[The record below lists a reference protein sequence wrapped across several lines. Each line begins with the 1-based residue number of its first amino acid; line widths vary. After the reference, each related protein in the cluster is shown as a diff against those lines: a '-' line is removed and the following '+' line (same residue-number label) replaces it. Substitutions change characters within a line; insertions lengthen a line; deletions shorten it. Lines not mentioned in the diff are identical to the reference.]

1 MKSDVFYWVLN
12 LSLHGGLVCLLVL
25 ALRRV
30 RVLPR
35 RVVFCLWL
43 APLLRLTVPLALS
56 LPVSFTALLQ
66 RLGARTVSIPG
77 PADGWLTWQAVNS
90 LQAAKDYSPI
100 VYQTD
105 ALRSL
110 FETCAL
116 IWAIAAAA
124 CLLTLTVLYVL
135 TRREARGGRELQKG
149 VWESEKVAAPGLVG
163 VFRPRI
169 LVPVGMRGRLLGF
182 VVAHETAHRRRL
194 DNLWRVL
201 ALLICCVHWFNPI
214 VWWSLKR
221 FFEDMELACDE
232 TVVRSM
238 EAADRR
244 DYAVAL
250 LSAAKGRDLFVSA
263 FGGAKL
269 RVRVAHVLS
278 YRKLTFGAAL
288 CFAALTAAVVLTL
301 AA

>member
-25 ALRRV
+25 GLRRV
-30 RVLPR
+30 RFLPR

-43 APLLRLTVPLALS
+43 APLLRLILPVALS
-56 LPVSFTALLQ
+56 LPVSFTAVLQ
-66 RLGARTVSIPG
+66 RMGSRTVTIPG
-77 PADGWLTWQAVNS
+77 PGDGVIEWQAMNTV
-90 LQAAKDYSPI
+90 QTAKRYFPI
-100 VYQTD
+100 VYRTD

-116 IWAIAAAA
+116 IWTVVTAA

-135 TRREARGGRELQKG
+135 TLREARGGRELQKG

-163 VFRPRI
+163 VLRPRI
-169 LVPVGMRGRLLGF
+169 LVPVGMRGRLLDF
-182 VVAHETAHRRRL
+182 VVAHETVHRRRC

-201 ALLICCVHWFNPI
+201 ALLVCCVHWFNPI

-232 TVVRSM
+232 AVVRGLN
-238 EAADRR
+238 AADRKN
-244 DYAVAL
+244 YAIAL

-269 RVRVAHVLS
+269 RVRVERVLS
-278 YRKLTFGAAL
+278 YRKLTLGAAL

>member
-12 LSLHGGLVCLLVL
+12 LSLHGGLTCLLVL
-25 ALRRV
+25 ALRRI

-43 APLLRLTVPLALS
+43 APLLRLTVPMALS

-66 RLGARTVSIPG
+66 RLGSRTVTFLG
-77 PADGWLTWQAVNS
+77 LGNGLEVQAMNTVR
-90 LQAAKDYSPI
+90 AAEDYFPI

-105 ALRSL
+105 GLRSL

-116 IWAIAAAA
+116 IWAVVAAA
-124 CLLTLTVLYVL
+124 CLLTLMVLYVL
-135 TRREARGGRELQKG
+135 TRRESGGGQEIQKG
-149 VWESEKVAAPGLVG
+149 VWASEKVAAPGLVG
-163 VFRPRI
+163 VVRPRI
-169 LVPVGMRGRLLGF
+169 LVPAGMRGRLLDF

-201 ALLICCVHWFNPI
+201 ALLVCCVHWFNPI

-221 FFEDMELACDE
+221 LFEDMELACDE
-232 TVVRSM
+232 TVLRGLN
-238 EAADRR
+238 AADRKN
-244 DYAVAL
+244 YAIAL

-269 RVRVAHVLS
+269 RVRVERVLS
-278 YRKLTFGAAL
+278 YRKLTLGAAI
-288 CFAALTAAVVLTL
+288 CFAALTAAVVFTL